1 MFYIIRALRGKEKTV
16 KSHEQ
21 KRNDLIQ
28 AYLYVI
34 VDVKLKHSKNI
45 YFYEN
50 WNGNLKAEHN
60 PLFSMP
66 TNR

>member
-1 MFYIIRALRGKEKTV
+1 MFYIIRTLRGKEKTV

-21 KRNDLIQ
+21 KHNDLIQ

-34 VDVKLKHSKNI
+34 VDVQLKHSKNI

-50 WNGNLKAEHN
+50 
-60 PLFSMP
+60 
-66 TNR
+66 

>member
-1 MFYIIRALRGKEKTV
+1 MFYIIRTLRGKEKTV

-50 WNGNLKAEHN
+50 
-60 PLFSMP
+60 
-66 TNR
+66 